1 MKLTAFHPGL
11 SSSCS
16 VPFRLQ
22 TQKPFHVSTN
32 SKMISNTLHLLG
44 YQWGKYGENP
54 LWSMNDK
61 ASIYAWYHSSRRGRG
76 VLWHLYHIAADTD
89 DRNTNL
95 MFYSPRQV
103 LDSLFHHLHHKCQSK
118 SVSLSEI
125 HVPGGRVSVVL
136 SWYTVVDRQ
145 NIQGVI
151 ELHDEEN
158 LFSATIR
165 NRSWLYLR
173 FKRRMSQN
181 TIGPYR
187 TASLHLS
194 SSFLLSLHL

>member
-1 MKLTAFHPGL
+1 
-11 SSSCS
+11 
-16 VPFRLQ
+16 
-22 TQKPFHVSTN
+22 
-32 SKMISNTLHLLG
+32 MISNTLHLLG

-145 NIQGVI
+145 NIQGII
-151 ELHDEEN
+151 ELRDEEN
-158 LFSATIR
+158 LFPQQSGTEADSTSVSKGGWVRIQ
-165 NRSWLYLR
+165 LIHMAKLP
-173 FKRRMSQN
+173 F
-181 TIGPYR
+181 IFF
-187 TASLHLS
+187 L
-194 SSFLLSLHL
+194 FLLSCCHHICRLNSCVKRQQKPQVTWWKNRC